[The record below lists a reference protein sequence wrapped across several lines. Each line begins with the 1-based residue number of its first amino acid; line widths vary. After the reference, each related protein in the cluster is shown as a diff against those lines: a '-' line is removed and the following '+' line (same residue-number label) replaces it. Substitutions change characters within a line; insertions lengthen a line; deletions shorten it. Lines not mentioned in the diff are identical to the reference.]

1 MSLVYLHGAS
11 QPCQRQREQSGRGW
25 KQVGRGNGG
34 RNLQQLQKPLYR
46 LRRNHHGRRVLGSSL
61 VWVLFSVW
69 GHLLYLRATR
79 QVFLGLLEGH
89 TPMRQNNEAMSSYL
103 SVTPSQQGQICEWPQ
118 QDSQKKSAS
127 ITEAWTPVLDSL
139 FSCSVTNSLFSVS
152 WWCLFNWSCATL
164 LNKTKHSYS
173 LHMLL
178 NTATLK

>member
-1 MSLVYLHGAS
+1 MELPNHVRDKDGGVAE
-11 QPCQRQREQSGRGW
+11 RWEQGG
-25 KQVGRGNGG
+25 QGNGG
-34 RNLQQLQKPLYR
+34 RNLQQLSLIPYR
-46 LRRNHHGRRVLGSSL
+46 LRRNHHCSRVLGSFL
-61 VWVLFSVW
+61 VWILLSVW

-79 QVFLGLLEGH
+79 EVFLGLLEGH
-89 TPMRQNNEAMSSYL
+89 TPMRQNNEAVSSYL

-139 FSCSVTNSLFSVS
+139 FSCSEINSLFSVS
-152 WWCLFNWSCATL
+152 RWCLLNWSCATL
-164 LNKTKHSYS
+164 WNKTKYSYS